1 MVNSVGASGGYQSYA
16 YQQQTNPVQEQ
27 PRGGENRVE
36 KREAPAADTQRGDQR
51 SLASRD
57 EDNTPRSRAN
67 DDTSS
72 QGNRDTGTRGQTLDV
87 TV

>member
-1 MVNSVGASGGYQSYA
+1 MVNSVGSSGGYQSYA
-16 YQQQTNPVQEQ
+16 YQQQINPVQE
-27 PRGGENRVE
+27 PRGGDNRVE

-57 EDNTPRSRAN
+57 EETPRSRAN
-67 DDTSS
+67 DDTQTRDS
-72 QGNRDTGTRGQTLDV
+72 RDTGTRGQTLDV

>member
-1 MVNSVGASGGYQSYA
+1 MVNTVGGAGGYQSYA

-36 KREAPAADTQRGDQR
+36 KRQAPAADSQR
-51 SLASRD
+51 SDMDSNLAAR
-57 EDNTPRSRAN
+57 EENTKSGAN
-67 DDTSS
+67 DDSALRDR
-72 QGNRDTGTRGQTLDV
+72 RDTGTRGQTLDV